1 MKQNTSHT
9 IFSVIESLPFLTRLI
24 KTGGIRL
31 KWVAAVSMLMAI
43 VISTISF
50 LLISI
55 SERALIKANDKLCQT
70 IAHTISSSESFLT
83 AEKKPL
89 KRSMILQDIVKGLSK
104 TNIEGF
110 VYAAVYDTHGIIAEH
125 KYTYAAHS
133 NAKLHGKNYSK
144 DLITQFETIHTTV
157 KEKIEMSIDS
167 IPTVCYRYRIPFEF
181 FNKKIGII
189 EIVFTED
196 AVLGPVHRAR
206 LVMLIVAIILL
217 SLSMYAAMRIARQMV
232 EPIVQL
238 TAGVIRVKKG
248 DLSTRL
254 TVTTH
259 DEIGIL
265 TEEFNEMINHLREK
279 LKMEKFV
286 SESTIS
292 MIREKRDDELDL
304 GGTRKNMAFLF
315 SDIRG
320 FTAMSEKLPPEEVV
334 AILNEYL
341 DLQATIIKKH
351 GGDIDKFVGDEIMAV
366 FEDKKKADSAVE
378 TAVDII
384 ESIDNLNK
392 QRAKEGKIT
401 VTVGIGIHMGDIVHG
416 RMGSRERMDFTS
428 IGDAVNLAARLC
440 SHADSQTILV
450 SEEIIENLTKR
461 KFKGKKLDPIKVKGK
476 EHPIPIFQITGK
488 A

>member
-1 MKQNTSHT
+1 MNTQADK
-9 IFSVIESLPFLTRLI
+9 IFSLIESTPFLSNII
-24 KTGGIRL
+24 KKGGIQL
-31 KWVAAVSMLMAI
+31 KWIVTISMLMVT
-43 VISTISF
+43 VIAVISF

-70 IAHTISSSESFLT
+70 IAYNISSSESFLT

-89 KRSMILQDIVKGLSK
+89 KRSMILQDIVKGLTK

-110 VYAAVYDTHGIIAEH
+110 VYAAIYDTQGIIAEN

-133 NAKLHGKNYSK
+133 NAKLHGKYYSK
-144 DLITQFETIHTTV
+144 DLLKQFELIQTTV
-157 KEKIEMSIDS
+157 KEKIELTIDS
-167 IPTVCYRYRIPFEF
+167 KPTVCYRYRVPFEF
-181 FNKKIGII
+181 FKAKIGII

-196 AVLGPVHRAR
+196 AILGPVHRAR
-206 LVMLIVAIILL
+206 LVMLIVAVILL
-217 SLSMYAAMRIARQMV
+217 SLSIYAAMKIARQMV

-238 TAGVIRVKKG
+238 TSGVIRVKKG
-248 DLSTRL
+248 DLTTRL
-254 TVTTH
+254 IVTTH

-334 AILNEYL
+334 KILNEYL
-341 DLQATIIKKH
+341 DLQASIIKKH

-366 FEDKKKADSAVE
+366 FEDKMKADSAVGA
-378 TAVDII
+378 AVDII
-384 ESIDNLNK
+384 ESIENLNK

-416 RMGSRERMDFTS
+416 RMGSKDRMDFTS

-450 SEEIIENLTKR
+450 SQEIIANLTKR
-461 KFKGKKLDPIKVKGK
+461 KFKGKKLEPIKVKGK